1 MSPDLIIIQLFLHV
15 SFIKTISHSKFIGF
29 YVILVIQRGK
39 MQNLNE
45 DFNTALNIY
54 ENDYSHKDLIGF
66 LKNGSVA
73 QKQASVLKLD
83 SLKTLEDAKI
93 LMQNLTGCD
102 GKIREA
108 VSFRLPEFV
117 SANPEYFL
125 SFEDIFLDA
134 IIDINGNIC
143 RNTIS
148 AITYLKNNKEFC
160 AGFCTKL
167 AKRTLELSKI
177 ASAFDP
183 QDGKYKV
190 NKEIFKLYWYLE
202 TIYNFAEQIDKPM
215 LKEIIAETKGIR
227 DYTIREKTAKVLSK
241 LSNLPDFSAI
251 SNELKNDTN
260 YYVRRI

>member
-1 MSPDLIIIQLFLHV
+1 ME
-15 SFIKTISHSKFIGF
+15 
-29 YVILVIQRGK
+29 
-39 MQNLNE
+39 NLNE

-54 ENDYSHKDLIGF
+54 ENDYSHADLIEL

-73 QKQASVLKLD
+73 EKQASVLKLE
-83 SLKTLEDAKI
+83 TLTSKDDAEI

-117 SANPEYFL
+117 SQSPEYFTN
-125 SFEDIFLDA
+125 FVEIFLEA

-148 AITYLKNNKEFC
+148 ALTYLKNFN
-160 AGFCTKL
+160 GFCTNFCQKLSERTLKL
-167 AKRTLELSKI
+167 AKFAKT
-177 ASAFDP
+177 FDP

-202 TIYNFAEQIDKPM
+202 TIYHFTDFI
-215 LKEIIAETKGIR
+215 EIKDIILETKDIS
-227 DYTIREKTAKVLSK
+227 DYTIREKTAKILSK
-241 LSNLPDFSAI
+241 LNDFEQI
-251 SNELKNDTN
+251 KQELKQDEN
-260 YYVRRI
+260 YYVRRV

>member
-1 MSPDLIIIQLFLHV
+1 ME
-15 SFIKTISHSKFIGF
+15 
-29 YVILVIQRGK
+29 
-39 MQNLNE
+39 NLNE

-54 ENDYSHKDLIGF
+54 ENDYSHADLIEL

-73 QKQASVLKLD
+73 EKQASVLKLE
-83 SLKTLEDAKI
+83 TLTSKDDAEI

-117 SANPEYFL
+117 SQSPEYFTN
-125 SFEDIFLDA
+125 FVEIFLEA

-148 AITYLKNNKEFC
+148 ALTYLKNFN
-160 AGFCTKL
+160 GFCTNFCQKLSERTLKL
-167 AKRTLELSKI
+167 AKFAKT
-177 ASAFDP
+177 FDP

-202 TIYNFAEQIDKPM
+202 TIYHFTDFI
-215 LKEIIAETKGIR
+215 EIKDIILETKDIS
-227 DYTIREKTAKVLSK
+227 DYTIREKTAKILSK
-241 LSNLPDFSAI
+241 LNDFEQI
-251 SNELKNDTN
+251 KQELKQDEN
-260 YYVRRI
+260 YYVRRVWRV

>member
-1 MSPDLIIIQLFLHV
+1 
-15 SFIKTISHSKFIGF
+15 
-29 YVILVIQRGK
+29 
-39 MQNLNE
+39 MQKLNE

-54 ENDYSHKDLIGF
+54 ENEYSHDDLIQF

-73 QKQASVLKLD
+73 QKQASVLKLEN
-83 SLKTLEDAKI
+83 LNNAEDANV

-117 SANPEYFL
+117 SANPQYFL
-125 SFEDIFLDA
+125 HFEDIFLDA
-134 IIDINGNIC
+134 VIDINGNIC

-148 AITYLKNNKEFC
+148 ALIFLKNYQEFC
-160 AGFCTKL
+160 SGFCAKL
-167 AKRTLELSKI
+167 AKNTLDLAKI
-177 ASAFDP
+177 ATTFDL

-202 TIYNFAEQIDKPM
+202 TIYNFAELMDLSL
-215 LKEIIAETKGIR
+215 LKRILDETKNVR

-241 LSNLPDFSAI
+241 LSNKENFSVI
-251 SNELKNDTN
+251 SAELKNDEN

>member
-1 MSPDLIIIQLFLHV
+1 ME
-15 SFIKTISHSKFIGF
+15 
-29 YVILVIQRGK
+29 
-39 MQNLNE
+39 NLNE

-54 ENDYSHKDLIGF
+54 ENDYSHTDLIEL

-73 QKQASVLKLD
+73 EKQASVLKLE
-83 SLKTLEDAKI
+83 TLTSKDDAEI

-117 SANPEYFL
+117 SQNPEYFTN
-125 SFEDIFLDA
+125 FVEIFLEA

-148 AITYLKNNKEFC
+148 ALIYLKNFNEFC
-160 AGFCTKL
+160 TNFCQKLSERTLKL
-167 AKRTLELSKI
+167 AKFAKT
-177 ASAFDP
+177 FDL

-202 TIYNFAEQIDKPM
+202 TIYHFTDFI
-215 LKEIIAETKGIR
+215 EIKDIILETKDIS
-227 DYTIREKTAKVLSK
+227 DYTIREKTAKILSK
-241 LSNLPDFSAI
+241 LNDFEQI
-251 SNELKNDTN
+251 KQELKQDEN
-260 YYVRRI
+260 YYVRRV